1 MGRCLTCA
9 GVPADLRRQPG
20 VIGRRAD
27 GGRGGGPGGRPR
39 AGGVRGGLGQLGH
52 EEEGAGQAD
61 NALRRGVCD
70 ACACVCVCVRERERE
85 RVCVRV
91 CVVCVC
97 VCVCVVCVCVCGTC
111 VWRCERWRVVG
122 SRELKSGGW
131 LIHEER
137 PALFTQTR
145 AVSTQRGSTSPQA
158 PSRGVHR
165 AKRGRRGA
173 MVYYPALGGWLLR
186 VRWGGRRVRTCNG
199 LGLPP
204 RRGQGLEQFVSDSS

>member
-1 MGRCLTCA
+1 MQECQQIF
-9 GVPADLRRQPG
+9 ADSLASLDDEQTAA
-20 VIGRRAD
+20 VAAD
-27 GGRGGGPGGRPR
+27 PGGAHVLEAFVEGSASSGMKKRVLGKLTTRFAEVCVMP
-39 AGGVRGGLGQLGH
+39 VR
-52 EEEGAGQAD
+52 
-61 NALRRGVCD
+61 V
-70 ACACVCVCVRERERE
+70 CACVCERERE

-173 MVYYPALGGWLLR
+173 MVYYPELGGWLLR